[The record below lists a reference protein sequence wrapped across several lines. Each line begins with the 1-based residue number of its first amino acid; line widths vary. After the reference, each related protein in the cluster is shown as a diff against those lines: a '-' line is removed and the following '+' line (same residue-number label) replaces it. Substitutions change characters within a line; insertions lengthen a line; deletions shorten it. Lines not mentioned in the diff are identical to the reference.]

1 MTVKLGVFRVLQR
14 FDPEPIFKLP
24 VTGSELQRHQACAR
38 LPTRRTVLRTLGASE
53 IMTRMAQSYES
64 GYCSTF
70 AVVTARWAVTV
81 TITQTRICQCHG
93 AGDPRRRRHP
103 AGPSLSGAIA
113 GPGQPEERG
122 RSRPGPA

>member
-1 MTVKLGVFRVLQR
+1 MKLGVFRVLKR

-81 TITQTRICQCHG
+81 TITQTRIFQCHG
-93 AGDPRRRRHP
+93 ARGGDGSHP
-103 AGPSLSGAIA
+103 AGPSLSGAVA

-122 RSRPGPA
+122 RTSSRPGPA